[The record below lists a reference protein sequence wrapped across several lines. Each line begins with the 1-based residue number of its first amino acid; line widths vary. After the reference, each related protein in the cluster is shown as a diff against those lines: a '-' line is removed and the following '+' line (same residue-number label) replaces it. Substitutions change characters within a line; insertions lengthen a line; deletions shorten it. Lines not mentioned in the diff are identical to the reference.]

1 VPSTQAEQ
9 EAVVNRLTNRL
20 VAASAGLAA
29 CGLILTGCGAGQ
41 ISQTAD
47 QESAVNGATANVANI
62 ALRNIHLQAVQTG
75 AALPAGQTVQL
86 IFVAANLSQDI
97 NDKLISISSDVGTVA
112 VTGTTAIPAGAS
124 LIVGSADGQTE
135 ATAMG
140 SAEPTKA
147 AVTLTQPITNGLT
160 YKFTFDFDKAG
171 QTTVAVPIAAGG
183 AEPQDGESAGGH
195 H

>member
-62 ALRNIHLQAVQTG
+62 ALRNVHIQAVQNG
-75 AALPAGQTVQL
+75 DALKPGRTVEL
-86 IFVAANLSQDI
+86 IFVAANTSPDT
-97 NDKLISISSDVGTVA
+97 NDKLVSVSSDVGSV
-112 VTGTTAIPAGAS
+112 VIGGTTAIPAGTS
-124 LIVGSADGQTE
+124 LIVGSADGQAA
-135 ATAMG
+135 ATPMG
-140 SAEPTKA
+140 SAQPTKA
-147 AVTLTQPITNGLT
+147 EVTLNQPITNGLT

-171 QTTVAVPIAAGG
+171 KTTVAVPISAGG
-183 AEPQDGESAGGH
+183 ATRQDAAAAAHE
-195 H
+195 

>member
-29 CGLILTGCGAGQ
+29 CGLILTGCSAGQ

-47 QESAVNGATANVANI
+47 QESAVNGTTANVANI

-75 AALPAGQTVQL
+75 AAVEAGRTVEL
-86 IFVAANLSQDI
+86 IFVAANISPDV

-112 VTGTTAIPAGAS
+112 VTGATAIPAGTS
-124 LIVGSADGQTE
+124 LIVGSADGQDE
-135 ATAMG
+135 ATALG

-147 AVTLTQPITNGLT
+147 EVTLTQPITNGLT

-171 QTTVAVPIAAGG
+171 QTTVSVPISAGG
-183 AEPQDGESAGGH
+183 AERQDGDPVGGH

>member
-1 VPSTQAEQ
+1 M
-9 EAVVNRLTNRL
+9 NRLTNRL

-75 AALPAGQTVQL
+75 PAMEAGRTVEL
-86 IFVAANLSQDI
+86 IFVAANISPDV
-97 NDKLISISSDVGTVA
+97 NYKLMSIRSDVGTVA
-112 VTGTTAIPAGAS
+112 VTGATAIPAGTS
-124 LIVGSADGQTE
+124 LIVGSADGHDE
-135 ATAMG
+135 ATALG

-147 AVTLTQPITNGLT
+147 EVTLTQPITNGLT

-171 QTTVAVPIAAGG
+171 QTTVSVPISAGG
-183 AEPQDGESAGGH
+183 AQRQDGDPVGGH

>member
-47 QESAVNGATANVANI
+47 QESAVNGATGNAGDM
-62 ALRNIHLQAVQTG
+62 ALRNVHIQAVQTG
-75 AALPAGQTVQL
+75 DSLKPGQTVEL
-86 IFVAANLSQDI
+86 VFVAANTSPDT
-97 NDKLISISSDVGTVA
+97 NDKLVSVSSDVGSVA
-112 VTGTTAIPAGAS
+112 LTGATAIPANSS
-124 LIVGSADGQTE
+124 LVVGTPDGQPE
-135 ATAMG
+135 ATALG
-140 SAEPTKA
+140 NAQPTKA
-147 AVTLTQPITNGLT
+147 QVTLSQPITNGLT
-160 YKFTFDFDKAG
+160 YDFTFSFDKSG
-171 QTTVAVPIAAGG
+171 QATIRVPI
-183 AEPQDGESAGGH
+183 SAGGSDRQDGDPVGGH

>member
-1 VPSTQAEQ
+1 M
-9 EAVVNRLTNRL
+9 NRLTNRL

-29 CGLILTGCGAGQ
+29 CGLILTGCSAGQ

-75 AALPAGQTVQL
+75 AAVEAGRTVAL
-86 IFVAANLSQDI
+86 IFVAANISPDV

-112 VTGTTAIPAGAS
+112 VTGATAIPAGTS
-124 LIVGSADGQTE
+124 LIVGSADGQDE
-135 ATAMG
+135 ATALG

-147 AVTLTQPITNGLT
+147 EVTLTQPITNGLT

-171 QTTVAVPIAAGG
+171 QTTISVPISAGG
-183 AEPQDGESAGGH
+183 AERQDGDPVGGH

>member
-29 CGLILTGCGAGQ
+29 CGLILTGCSAGQ

-75 AALPAGQTVQL
+75 AAVEAGRTVEL
-86 IFVAANLSQDI
+86 IFVAANISPDV

-112 VTGTTAIPAGAS
+112 VTGATTIPAGTS
-124 LIVGSADGQTE
+124 LIVGSADGQEE
-135 ATAMG
+135 ATALG

-147 AVTLTQPITNGLT
+147 EVTLTQPITNGLT

-171 QTTVAVPIAAGG
+171 QTTVSVPISAGG
-183 AEPQDGESAGGH
+183 AERQDGDPVGGH

>member
-47 QESAVNGATANVANI
+47 QESAVNGATATVANI
-62 ALRNIHLQAVQTG
+62 ALRNVHIQAVQNG
-75 AALPAGQTVQL
+75 DALKPGRTVEL
-86 IFVAANLSQDI
+86 IFVAANTSPDT
-97 NDKLISISSDVGTVA
+97 NDKLVSVSSDVGSVA
-112 VTGTTAIPAGAS
+112 ITGSTAIPAGTS
-124 LIVGSADGQTE
+124 LIVGSADGQP
-135 ATAMG
+135 AAAPMG
-140 SAEPTKA
+140 SAQPTKA
-147 AVTLTQPITNGLT
+147 EVTLSQPITNGLT

-171 QTTVAVPIAAGG
+171 QTTVAVPISAGG
-183 AEPQDGESAGGH
+183 ASRQDAGATAH
-195 H
+195 E

>member
-1 VPSTQAEQ
+1 M
-9 EAVVNRLTNRL
+9 NRLTNRL

-62 ALRNIHLQAVQTG
+62 ALRNIHLQALQTG
-75 AALPAGQTVQL
+75 AALPVGQTVQL
-86 IFVAANLSQDI
+86 IFVAANLSPDT

-112 VTGTTAIPAGAS
+112 VTGATAIPAGAS
-124 LIVGSADGQTE
+124 LVVGSADGQTE
-135 ATAMG
+135 ATSLG

-183 AEPQDGESAGGH
+183 AEAQGGDAGGH

>member
-29 CGLILTGCGAGQ
+29 CGLILTGCSAGQ

-75 AALPAGQTVQL
+75 AAVEAGRTVEL
-86 IFVAANLSQDI
+86 IFVAANISPDV

-112 VTGTTAIPAGAS
+112 VTGATAIPAGTS
-124 LIVGSADGQTE
+124 LIVGSADGQDE
-135 ATAMG
+135 ATALG

-147 AVTLTQPITNGLT
+147 EVTLTQPITNGLT

-171 QTTVAVPIAAGG
+171 QTTVSVPISAGG
-183 AEPQDGESAGGH
+183 AERQDGDPVGGH